1 MSFTWFHYRKTN
13 MTQTFLNKDLY
24 DVLNA
29 VALKKMASASAVAD
43 STGQQID
50 GVSGSFADLQERNL
64 IALVGDTAMPTD
76 SSAQVLIDSA
86 SQIYSD
92 LRVDPNVLTVADKFE
107 DVNSRFLK
115 TMASWQQIEVG
126 GRKLANDHTDADYDA
141 KVIVTIEKLVA
152 RLEGLLQALAEKD
165 PRFAHYVTRFDR
177 SVDKVDEGDISFVSD
192 PTKDSVHNVWFEFH
206 EDLLRTLGRARK
218 E

>member
-1 MSFTWFHYRKTN
+1 

-50 GVSGSFADLQERNL
+50 DVADSFADLQERNL

-76 SSAQVLIDSA
+76 GSAQVLIDSA

-165 PRFAHYVTRFDR
+165 PRFAHYINRFDR